1 MKKKKYVFTG
11 KLRIRRGDVVLV
23 TAGKDRGASGKVL
36 RVLPAKGRVIVE
48 GVNKIKRATRANPQ
62 KNIKGGILEREA
74 PIAVANVQLKDPET
88 GKATRIGVR
97 TEGEERVRFAK
108 KSGVTVSAVTVASG
122 E

>member
-1 MKKKKYVFTG
+1 MKKKKSVFTG

-108 KSGVTVSAVTVASG
+108 KSGVTVSAVTAASG

>member
-1 MKKKKYVFTG
+1 MKKKKSVFTG
-11 KLRIRRGDVVLV
+11 KLRIRRGDVVIV

-97 TEGEERVRFAK
+97 VEGEARVRFAK
-108 KSGVTVSAVTVASG
+108 KSGTTVSAVTAASG

>member
-1 MKKKKYVFTG
+1 MKKKKPVFTG
-11 KLRIRRGDVVLV
+11 KMRIRRGDVVV
-23 TAGKDRGASGKVL
+23 VIAGKDRGASGKVL
-36 RVLPAKGRVIVE
+36 RVLPEKGRLIVE

-88 GKATRIGVR
+88 GKPSRMGVR

-108 KSGVTVSAVTVASG
+108 KSGTTISAVTAASG

>member
-1 MKKKKYVFTG
+1 VKKKKYVFTG

-74 PIAVANVQLKDPET
+74 SIAVANVQLKDPET

-108 KSGVTVSAVTVASG
+108 KSGVTVSAVTAASG

>member
-1 MKKKKYVFTG
+1 MKKKQPAYTG
-11 KLRIRRGDVVLV
+11 KRRIRKDDLVVVL
-23 TAGKDRGASGKVL
+23 TGKDRGARGKVL
-36 RVLPAKGRVIVE
+36 KVLPEKGRAVVE

-88 GKATRIGVR
+88 GKPSRIGVR

-108 KSGVTVSAVTVASG
+108 KSGTTVSAVTAASG

>member
-1 MKKKKYVFTG
+1 MKKKKSLFTG

-23 TAGKDRGASGKVL
+23 TVGKDRGASGKVL

-62 KNIKGGILEREA
+62 KNIKCGILEREA

-108 KSGVTVSAVTVASG
+108 KSGVTVSAVTAASG

>member
-1 MKKKKYVFTG
+1 VKKKKPVFTG
-11 KLRIRRGDVVLV
+11 KLRIRRGDAVVV
-23 TAGKDRGASGKVL
+23 IAGKDRGASGKVL
-36 RVLPAKGRVIVE
+36 RVLPDSGRLIVE

-88 GKATRIGVR
+88 GKPSRIGVR

-108 KSGVTVSAVTVASG
+108 KSGTTVSAVTAAS
-122 E
+122 EE

>member
-1 MKKKKYVFTG
+1 MKKKKPVFTG
-11 KLRIRRGDVVLV
+11 KLRIRRGDVVIV

-74 PIAVANVQLKDPET
+74 PIALANVQVKDPET
-88 GKATRIGVR
+88 GKASRLGIRV
-97 TEGEERVRFAK
+97 EGDERVRYAK
-108 KSGVTVSAVTVASG
+108 KSGTTVSAVTAASG